1 MVLASS
7 YFGSRNLGGR
17 LALQPCGGTI
27 SFGESGIFLGRIFTQ
42 EFADSRGWQTRGP
55 RPLHPLRTPA
65 LGDPAAAAM
74 VLVKAE
80 GRTAPS
86 SATSAWTQ
94 PRMPSSAS
102 AATSSVGRVY
112 ISGWRP
118 DLTDRCVQFAK
129 PGSVETKSS
138 RSMAG
143 AALGSRTPERR
154 RLPVLKV
161 RGQSRR
167 TEGDFKGSD
176 LEMVAFRC
184 LLELEH
190 FPLGYLPQHLT

>member
-1 MVLASS
+1 M
-7 YFGSRNLGGR
+7 NLVPVRSTHFQWLDFSGEN
-17 LALQPCGGTI
+17 LQ
-27 SFGESGIFLGRIFTQ
+27 S
-42 EFADSRGWQTRGP
+42 EFADSQGWRARGP
-55 RPLHPLRTPA
+55 RPLHPLRTPVQE
-65 LGDPAAAAM
+65 GPAVAAM
-74 VLVKAE
+74 VLVRVE

-94 PRMPSSAS
+94 PRTPSSACV
-102 AATSSVGRVY
+102 ATSSVGHVY

-129 PGSVETKSS
+129 LASAEIKSS

-154 RLPVLKV
+154 PLPALKD
-161 RGQSRR
+161 RGQSQR
-167 TEGDFKGSD
+167 TEGDFKDLD
-176 LEMVAFRC
+176 LEMVASKC
-184 LLELEH
+184 LLELGH